1 MKRYPAITLF
11 SYEGYCTARTV
22 NRASA
27 GRQAPPKGRRRAAKT
42 YRTEIR
48 MRAHLAALVIA
59 LVPLLLLRAGSAQPA
74 PPTAV
79 GLWQQI
85 NPVTGK
91 PNAWFRVS
99 EHDGIYS
106 ATIVKIFKQDKG
118 KQNLLCTDCSGAQKD
133 APFLGLTIVNGME
146 REGLDYEN
154 GTILDPRDG
163 SEYYGRM
170 RLSPD
175 GRRLTVRGYLGI
187 DPLGGD
193 KVWRRLPVSASRHRA
208 AAVSGAPAATAR
220 HRATSPAP
228 ENSGS
233 R

>member
-1 MKRYPAITLF
+1 
-11 SYEGYCTARTV
+11 
-22 NRASA
+22 
-27 GRQAPPKGRRRAAKT
+27 
-42 YRTEIR
+42 
-48 MRAHLAALVIA
+48 MRAHLAALAIA
-59 LVPLLLLRAGSAQPA
+59 VVPLLLLPAGSAQPA

-99 EHDGIYS
+99 KRDGIYN
-106 ATIVKIFKQDKG
+106 ATIVKIFKQGNG
-118 KQNLLCTDCSGAQKD
+118 KQNLLCKDCSGAQKD
-133 APFLGLTIVNGME
+133 APFLGLTIVKGME

-193 KVWRRLPVSASRHRA
+193 EVWRRLPDSASRQLHRA
-208 AAVSGAPAATAR
+208 AAVSGSPAATAPP
-220 HRATSPAP
+220 HGATSPAP

>member
-1 MKRYPAITLF
+1 
-11 SYEGYCTARTV
+11 
-22 NRASA
+22 
-27 GRQAPPKGRRRAAKT
+27 
-42 YRTEIR
+42 
-48 MRAHLAALVIA
+48 MRAHLAALAIA
-59 LVPLLLLRAGSAQPA
+59 VVPLLLLRAGSAPPA
-74 PPTAV
+74 QPTAV

-106 ATIVKIFKQDKG
+106 ATIVKIFKQGNG
-118 KQNLLCTDCSGAQKD
+118 KHLLCTDCSGAQKD
-133 APFLGLTIVNGME
+133 APFLGLTIVKGMK
-146 REGLDYEN
+146 REGLNYEN

-170 RLSPD
+170 RLCPD

-193 KVWRRLPVSASRHRA
+193 EVWRHLPESAPRQLDRS
-208 AAVSGAPAATAR
+208 AAVSQP
-220 HRATSPAP
+220 PP
-228 ENSGS
+228 EQ